1 MSRKRPS
8 YVGFNN
14 KEYKRI
20 YSPDINYR
28 DRPGRYVIGKG
39 QQGVLICQPYKGELL
54 PHWRFKTPELAHDS
68 ATKIYSMFLE
78 YLKGKDFVGA
88 DMAKKYLH
96 MGFTR
101 SRRYANHS
109 SGTKWKEVEGSRE
122 VLPQEEDCMVSDKAV
137 SAEIFKVHWDLARTN
152 EEYLR
157 MKKKHREEYV
167 YNYVRTEY
175 EIRKEIYRERKH

>member
-1 MSRKRPS
+1 
-8 YVGFNN
+8 
-14 KEYKRI
+14 
-20 YSPDINYR
+20 
-28 DRPGRYVIGKG
+28 
-39 QQGVLICQPYKGELL
+39 
-54 PHWRFKTPELAHDS
+54 
-68 ATKIYSMFLE
+68 MFLE

-109 SGTKWKEVEGSRE
+109 SGTKWKEVEGSWE

-152 EEYLR
+152 EKYLR

-167 YNYVRTEY
+167 YTYVRTEY
-175 EIRKEIYRERKH
+175 EIRKEIYRERKY